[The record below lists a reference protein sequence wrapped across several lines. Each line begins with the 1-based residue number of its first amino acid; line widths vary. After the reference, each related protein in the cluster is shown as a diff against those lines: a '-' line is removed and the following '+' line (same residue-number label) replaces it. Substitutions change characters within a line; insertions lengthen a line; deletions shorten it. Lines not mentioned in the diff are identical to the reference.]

1 MLIDR
6 LTCPD
11 VIFKSDFCTATEYF
25 YFLCIFMRQMA
36 EIKDRSSLILPGLGL
51 FKCIFSDDVFSFHT
65 VTFMNNRWSQVVFKS
80 LKSLSA
86 IKLR

>member
-1 MLIDR
+1 
-6 LTCPD
+6 
-11 VIFKSDFCTATEYF
+11 
-25 YFLCIFMRQMA
+25 MRQLT

-51 FKCIFSDDVFSFHT
+51 FKCIFPHDVFSFHT